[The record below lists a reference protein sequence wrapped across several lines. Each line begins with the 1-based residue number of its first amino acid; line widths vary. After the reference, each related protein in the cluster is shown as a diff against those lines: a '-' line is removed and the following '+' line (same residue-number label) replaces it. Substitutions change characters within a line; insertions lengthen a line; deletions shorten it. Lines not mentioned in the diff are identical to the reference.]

1 VNAERKSSLNII
13 YFQMSLWGGADK
25 PMSFPCPPVSPNS
38 CTPEFILPWVC
49 PWGHLTTSQN
59 GFQKLLLWT
68 KELVMIVQEQ
78 SQINVSANI
87 TGIFP
92 LDWCILSQP
101 IWQHLCSAIAP
112 DCVAYSS
119 SLQVPMDSTEAR
131 SLTGKQNSLCP
142 ACFPDRV
149 DLA

>member
-1 VNAERKSSLNII
+1 
-13 YFQMSLWGGADK
+13 MSLWGEADK
-25 PMSFPCPPVSPNS
+25 PMSFTCPPVFVPQLLYSWA
-38 CTPEFILPWVC
+38 FILAWVC

-68 KELVMIVQEQ
+68 KRLVMIVQEQ

-101 IWQHLCSAIAP
+101 IWQHLCYAIAP

-119 SLQVPMDSTEAR
+119 SLQVPMESTEAR

-142 ACFPDRV
+142 AWFPDRV